1 MACIFNVKT
10 MVKIFTL
17 IKACQSLWAKNCQA
31 KGREL
36 TPRIY
41 SQLRRVDRRS
51 QKISAVCS
59 MLLRQNRSTFC
70 RFTGSAVRRYCA
82 WLVSKKFVEKKFS
95 WEQIFASWCLIVK
108 IAKIS
113 ASQKFPAI
121 RYHRCITMYFTDLR
135 FSSAIMRWT
144 HE

>member
-1 MACIFNVKT
+1 MACIFNVKM
-10 MVKIFTL
+10 MVKISTL
-17 IKACQSLWAKNCQA
+17 IKACRSLWAKNCQA

-51 QKISAVCS
+51 RKISAVCS

-70 RFTGSAVRRYCA
+70 RFTGSAAWRYCA
-82 WLVSKKFVEKKFS
+82 WLVSKKFMEKK
-95 WEQIFASWCLIVK
+95 IFVGTNFTSWCLIAK

-121 RYHRCITMYFTDLR
+121 RYHRCITMYLTDLR
-135 FSSAIMRWT
+135 FSSAITRWT